1 MYTPPVGL
9 MELGQPKKALEAI
22 ALGEQVHFNV
32 FALQAQS
39 GVWTLEEAPAMIT
52 TSRNDM
58 LLDAFALRELDPSLL
73 PGVLV
78 RWKCLFSE
86 FRTILMHFGLKSDFA
101 RTFMSIDCL
110 RRSGK
115 LAKDPKA
122 ENLASV
128 MQQHQQSQRLLL
140 KKWGPPLMMLLSQQS
155 PDSIQKLLEPNEAVL
170 DITLL
175 ANLPKDVNQPGNV
188 DATGILLLI
197 LPQGKPLVEVVD
209 FNTVMKL
216 SKEWPEMLNKV
227 ISCPPS
233 DMPKQVKYQQEADQI
248 GKRLSKLLFPI
259 AIESV
264 INSGKVDC
272 LYLCPDMNLGNLPL
286 GLLPWADGKY
296 LFEKCSIS
304 YLSCCREALRE
315 WCIYT
320 LEKSHHYTKEETQAS
335 SETASTPG
343 PQVNTECNPITNS
356 HNTECLIIADPD
368 FNLEIDPTEE
378 QGSPSLWELLKDSL
392 GLSSQG
398 EQKQRVEP
406 LLKSLEEAE
415 SVKHLLS
422 IPENGFLK
430 PEIISGKN
438 ATLLRA
444 VQVKSPLILHFSTH
458 GFSHPSGGS
467 AYGGNFWTDMT
478 SGLALAGINTYS
490 SRKTSKISPD
500 AGTGELTAMAA
511 CGMDLR
517 HTRLVYLST
526 CVSSLGFT
534 TAGESV
540 GSLAQAFHAAGA
552 ETVIA
557 ALWPVVDDVA
567 RNFAAYFYEALS
579 KRETKPSQAVVEA
592 KQRLR
597 QEADYKHWLYWGPF
611 VCIGY
616 NCPLFMAS

>member
-1 MYTPPVGL
+1 MHTSSVGL
-9 MELGQPKKALEAI
+9 MELCKPQKALEAI
-22 ALGEQVHFNV
+22 TLGEQVHFNV

-39 GVWTLEEAPAMIT
+39 GLWTLEEAPSMIS
-52 TSRNDM
+52 TSRNEM
-58 LLDAFALRELDPSLL
+58 LLNAFTLRELDPSLL

-86 FRTILMHFGLKSDFA
+86 FRTILMHFGLKSNLA

-110 RRSGK
+110 RRSEK
-115 LAKDPKA
+115 LAQDPKA
-122 ENLASV
+122 ENLALV
-128 MQQHQQSQRLLL
+128 MQQHQQSQKVLLM
-140 KKWGPPLMMLLSQQS
+140 KWGLPLMMLLSQQS
-155 PDSIQKLLEPNEAVL
+155 PDSIQKLLEPNEAIL
-170 DITLL
+170 DITFL

-197 LPQGKPLVEVVD
+197 LPQEKPLVEVAN
-209 FNTVMKL
+209 FNTIMKL

-248 GKRLSKLLFPI
+248 GKRLRELLFPI

-264 INSGKVDC
+264 INSGKIDC
-272 LYLCPDMNLGNLPL
+272 LYLCPDLNLGNLPL

-304 YLSCCREALRE
+304 YLSSTREVLRE
-315 WCIYT
+315 WCIHT
-320 LEKSHHYTKEETQAS
+320 LKKSHQSKEAQS
-335 SETASTPG
+335 SSNETALS
-343 PQVNTECNPITNS
+343 QERNPITNS

-368 FNLEIDPTEE
+368 FTLEIDPTEE
-378 QGSPSLWELLKDSL
+378 QQDSPSLLELLMDSL

-398 EQKQRVEP
+398 QQKQKAEP

-422 IPENGFLK
+422 VPENGFLK

-438 ATLLRA
+438 ATLLCTL
-444 VQVKSPLILHFSTH
+444 QVKSPLVLHFSTH
-458 GFSHPSGGS
+458 GFSQPSGGS

-478 SGLALAGINTYS
+478 SGLALAGINTYHS
-490 SRKTSKISPD
+490 GKASKISPD

-517 HTRLVYLST
+517 NTRLVYLST

-540 GSLAQAFHAAGA
+540 GSLAQAFRAAGA
-552 ETVIA
+552 ETVVA
-557 ALWPVVDDVA
+557 ALWPVVDDAA
-567 RNFAAYFYEALS
+567 RIFAEYFYEALS

-597 QEADYKHWLYWGPF
+597 QEADYKHWIFWGPF

-616 NCPLFMAS
+616 NFPLFMPNIFA

>member
-1 MYTPPVGL
+1 
-9 MELGQPKKALEAI
+9 
-22 ALGEQVHFNV
+22 
-32 FALQAQS
+32 
-39 GVWTLEEAPAMIT
+39 
-52 TSRNDM
+52 
-58 LLDAFALRELDPSLL
+58 
-73 PGVLV
+73 
-78 RWKCLFSE
+78 
-86 FRTILMHFGLKSDFA
+86 
-101 RTFMSIDCL
+101 MSIDCL
-110 RRSGK
+110 HRSEK
-115 LAKDPKA
+115 LAQDPKA

-128 MQQHQQSQRLLL
+128 MQQHQQSQKVLLM
-140 KKWGPPLMMLLSQQS
+140 KWGLPLMMLLSQQS
-155 PDSIQKLLEPNEAVL
+155 PDSIQKLLEPNEAIL
-170 DITLL
+170 DITFL

-197 LPQGKPLVEVVD
+197 LPQGKPLVEVAN
-209 FNTVMKL
+209 FNAIMKL

-233 DMPKQVKYQQEADQI
+233 DMPKQVQYQQEADRI
-248 GKRLSKLLFPI
+248 GKRLRELLFPI
-259 AIESV
+259 GIESV
-264 INSGKVDC
+264 INSRKIDC
-272 LYLCPDMNLGNLPL
+272 LYLCPDVNLGNLPL
-286 GLLPWADGKY
+286 DLLPWADGKY

-304 YLSCCREALRE
+304 YLSSSREVLRE
-315 WCIYT
+315 WCIHT
-320 LEKSHHYTKEETQAS
+320 LEKSYQSKEAQAS
-335 SETASTPG
+335 SETALS
-343 PQVNTECNPITNS
+343 QERNPITNS

-378 QGSPSLWELLKDSL
+378 QQGSLSLLELLIDSL

-398 EQKQRVEP
+398 QQKQRVEP

-422 IPENGFLK
+422 LPENGFLK

-438 ATLLRA
+438 ATLLRTL
-444 VQVKSPLILHFSTH
+444 QVKSPLVLHFSTH
-458 GFSHPSGGS
+458 GFSQPSGGS

-478 SGLALAGINTYS
+478 SGLALAGINTYHS
-490 SRKTSKISPD
+490 GKASKILPD

-517 HTRLVYLST
+517 NTRLVYLST

-540 GSLAQAFHAAGA
+540 GSLAQSFHAAGA
-552 ETVIA
+552 ETVVA
-557 ALWPVVDDVA
+557 ALWPVVDDAA
-567 RNFAAYFYEALS
+567 RIFAEYFYEALS

-597 QEADYKHWLYWGPF
+597 QEADYEHWIYWGPF

-616 NCPLFMAS
+616 NSPLFMPKIFA

>member
-1 MYTPPVGL
+1 MHTLSVGL
-9 MELGQPKKALEAI
+9 MELCQPQKALQAI
-22 ALGEQVHFNV
+22 TLGEQVHFNV

-39 GVWTLEEAPAMIT
+39 GLWTLEEAPSMIS

-86 FRTILMHFGLKSDFA
+86 FRTILMHFGLKSNLA

-110 RRSGK
+110 RRSEK
-115 LAKDPKA
+115 LAQDPKA

-128 MQQHQQSQRLLL
+128 MQQHQQSQKLLL
-140 KKWGPPLMMLLSQQS
+140 KKWGLPLMMQLSQQS
-155 PDSIQKLLEPNEAVL
+155 PDSIQKLLEPNEAIL
-170 DITLL
+170 DITFL

-188 DATGILLLI
+188 DAIGILLLI
-197 LPQGKPLVEVVD
+197 LPQGKPLVEVAN
-209 FNTVMKL
+209 FNTIMKL
-216 SKEWPEMLNKV
+216 SKEWPEMLNRV

-233 DMPKQVKYQQEADQI
+233 DMPKQVKYQREADQI
-248 GKRLSKLLFPI
+248 GKRLHELLFPI

-264 INSGKVDC
+264 INSGKIDC
-272 LYLCPDMNLGNLPL
+272 LYLCPDLNLGNLPL
-286 GLLPWADGKY
+286 DLLPWADGKY

-304 YLSCCREALRE
+304 YLSSSREVLRE
-315 WCIYT
+315 WCIHT
-320 LEKSHHYTKEETQAS
+320 LEKSHQSKEAQAS
-335 SETASTPG
+335 SETALS
-343 PQVNTECNPITNS
+343 QERNPITNS

-368 FNLEIDPTEE
+368 FSLEIDPTEE
-378 QGSPSLWELLKDSL
+378 QQGSPSLLELLLDSL
-392 GLSSQG
+392 GLSSQRQ
-398 EQKQRVEP
+398 QKQRVEP
-406 LLKSLEEAE
+406 LLKSLEEAK

-422 IPENGFLK
+422 VPENGFLK

-438 ATLLRA
+438 ATLLRTL
-444 VQVKSPLILHFSTH
+444 QVKSPLVLHFSTH
-458 GFSHPSGGS
+458 GFSQPSGGS

-478 SGLALAGINTYS
+478 SGLALAGINTYHS
-490 SRKTSKISPD
+490 GKASKISPD

-517 HTRLVYLST
+517 NTRLVYLST

-552 ETVIA
+552 ETVVA
-557 ALWPVVDDVA
+557 ALWPVVDDAA
-567 RNFAAYFYEALS
+567 RIFAEHFYEALS

-597 QEADYKHWLYWGPF
+597 QEADYEHWIYWGPF

-616 NCPLFMAS
+616 NFPLFMPKIFA